1 MAIRMVVTT
10 CPPAALFTMPYSPM
24 GAIGWMITMP
34 MMIKFHSVSER
45 FRRGPEFSVL
55 SLLKPFSFSP
65 RHYDATGRW
74 PPAAGERILP
84 AAVYSIVSM
93 LTVCAILPP
102 HATAKGCSPPA
113 LTRSPR
119 FGVHLLSCT
128 LVQVAE
134 SPGRYLLPHALLQS
148 RAAELPPA
156 SLRKYATGP
165 VMKINSQ

>member
-10 CPPAALFTMPYSPM
+10 GPPAALLTMPYSPM

-65 RHYDATGRW
+65 RHYDAAGRW

-84 AAVYSIVSM
+84 AVVFNRFNADSVRNLASPRNRKR
-93 LTVCAILPP
+93 LLPARAHSVP
-102 HATAKGCSPPA
+102 QVRRAPFCPA
-113 LTRSPR
+113 LSYRWPNPQHGIS
-119 FGVHLLSCT
+119 
-128 LVQVAE
+128 
-134 SPGRYLLPHALLQS
+134 
-148 RAAELPPA
+148 
-156 SLRKYATGP
+156 
-165 VMKINSQ
+165 